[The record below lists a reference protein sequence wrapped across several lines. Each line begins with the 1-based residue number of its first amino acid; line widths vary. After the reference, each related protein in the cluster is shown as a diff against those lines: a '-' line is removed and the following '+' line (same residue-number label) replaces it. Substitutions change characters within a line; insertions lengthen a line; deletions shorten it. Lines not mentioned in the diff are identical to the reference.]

1 MSFENLSQSFSL
13 SLFLKTIGVPCV
25 KALVN
30 DFNTP
35 LEQAVKHVASA
46 IEKSFNN
53 SFKEAKEDSLDD
65 DKKSEKKG
73 KKREEV
79 KSEKGEKGEKKQRKK
94 QVKTDKICEYIFQRS
109 PKKGVKCTSCVDKKS
124 EQFCSK
130 HINKDMT
137 KVKKIVEKKV
147 KPVEKVRT
155 QKYIKSSE
163 LSTCLKALVEKNVAM
178 IRVERNSFGNYQC
191 LDEKVK
197 NFLIDPVSLEMIGI
211 QNEDGKISDLSKSD
225 IELCKELGYLFRLP
239 LNLSE
244 KKESK
249 ERTVED
255 TEKKEVEEDES
266 CEQSDEDN
274 LDSAYEESEYEEES

>member
-1 MSFENLSQSFSL
+1 MSFENLSESFSL
-13 SLFLKTIGVPCV
+13 SLFLKKIGVSCV
-25 KALVN
+25 NSLVN

-53 SFKEAKEDSLDD
+53 AFKEDSLDD
-65 DKKSEKKG
+65 KKSDKKS
-73 KKREEV
+73 KKREE
-79 KSEKGEKGEKKQRKK
+79 EKVEKGEKKQRKK
-94 QVKTDKICEYIFQRS
+94 QIKTDKICEYIFQRS

-147 KPVEKVRT
+147 KTVEKVRT
-155 QKYIKSSE
+155 QKYVKSSE
-163 LSTCLKALVEKNVAM
+163 LSTCLKALVEKSVAM

-191 LDEKVK
+191 LDEKIK

-244 KKESK
+244 KKES
-249 ERTVED
+249 TVVND
-255 TEKKEVEEDES
+255 EKKEVEEDET
-266 CEQSDEDN
+266 CEQSDDDN
-274 LDSAYEESEYEEES
+274 NMDSAYEESEYEEEN

>member
-1 MSFENLSQSFSL
+1 MSFENLSESFSI

-25 KALVN
+25 KALVS

-46 IEKSFNN
+46 IEKSINN
-53 SFKEAKEDSLDD
+53 SVKEASPDI
-65 DKKSEKKG
+65 DKKSEKKI
-73 KKREEV
+73 KKRDEDKTEKV
-79 KSEKGEKGEKKQRKK
+79 EKSEKGEKKQRKK
-94 QVKTDKICEYIFQRS
+94 QVKSDKICEYIFQRS

-130 HINKDMT
+130 HINKDIT

-155 QKYIKSSE
+155 QKYVKSSE
-163 LSTCLKALVEKNVAM
+163 LSTCLKALVEKSVAM

-191 LDEKVK
+191 LDEKIK

-225 IELCKELGYLFRLP
+225 IELCIK
-239 LNLSE
+239 
-244 KKESK
+244 
-249 ERTVED
+249 TV
-255 TEKKEVEEDES
+255 
-266 CEQSDEDN
+266 
-274 LDSAYEESEYEEES
+274 

>member
-25 KALVN
+25 NALVN

-53 SFKEAKEDSLDD
+53 SLKEAKEDNIEG

-73 KKREEV
+73 KKREEE
-79 KSEKGEKGEKKQRKK
+79 KSEKVEKGEKKQRKK

-130 HINKDMT
+130 HINKDIT

-155 QKYIKSSE
+155 QKYVKSSE
-163 LSTCLKALVEKNVAM
+163 LSTCLKALVEKSVAM

-191 LDEKVK
+191 LDEKIK
-197 NFLIDPVSLEMIGI
+197 KFLIDPVSLEMIGI
-211 QNEDGKISDLSKSD
+211 QNKDGNISDLSKSD
-225 IELCKELGYLFRLP
+225 IELCKELGYMFRLP

-244 KKESK
+244 KKDG
-249 ERTVED
+249 TVD
-255 TEKKEVEEDES
+255 NKEKKEVEEDET

-274 LDSAYEESEYEEES
+274 MDSAYEESEYEEES